1 MNENFDQY
9 SNEEIEELK
18 ARFFQMKKS
27 GDEAYFDVDEY
38 EVLIDYFFEQDETEH
53 IEAILQYAL
62 EQHPGNYD
70 FLIRKAQLFALYGND
85 EQGLEILNDLS
96 ELGNDPDF
104 FMVKGTLLSN
114 LQKYREAI
122 EEYTKAL
129 NQGQDL
135 EEVYTNIAFEYE
147 NLEQFDKAIEYLD
160 KVIDINPNNEAALN
174 EVGICFEMSNQSEKS
189 IKYFNAK
196 IDAQPYSRA
205 AWFNLAIAYNSMS
218 NNKKAIEAYEYSLA
232 IDDDQPSALFNIANI
247 YASMDKHT
255 KALEYYRETLQK
267 ESPDALTYYYM
278 GESYENLDDF
288 DKALECFEKSHEIN
302 TDFHESLIGIA
313 RCYFI
318 IGDHEKAFQN
328 IDKAV
333 ELPEPFPLF
342 WSIRGIKLDER
353 GFFKLAERAIEQL
366 IKRYPED
373 HINVINLALL
383 FRAYDIEHAIHILND
398 ASIKFKEPT
407 EQALILFIKGLYEM
421 QNKKFQIGY
430 LNFEKA
436 IKLGKKEVNNPL
448 VQAEL
453 AQFSHPVLDKLL
465 ENHHIK

>member
-9 SNEEIEELK
+9 SNEELEALIL
-18 ARFFQMKKS
+18 RFFQMKKNNS
-27 GDEAYFDVDEY
+27 KAYFDVDEY
-38 EVLIDYFFEQDETEH
+38 EILIDHFFDQDETDN
-53 IEAILQYAL
+53 IEAALQFAL

-96 ELGNDPDF
+96 ELVNDSDF

-174 EVGICFEMSNQSEKS
+174 EVGICFEMSNQSKKS
-189 IKYFNAK
+189 IKYFNSK
-196 IDAQPYSRA
+196 IDNYPYSRA
-205 AWFNLAIAYNSMS
+205 AWFNLAIAHNSMN
-218 NNKKAIEAYEYSLA
+218 NNKKAIEAYEFSLA

-247 YASMDKHT
+247 YASMDKHH

-288 DKALECFEKSHEIN
+288 DKALECFEKSHELN
-302 TDFHESLIGIA
+302 SDFHESLIGIA

-318 IGDHEKAFQN
+318 IGDHEKAFQY
-328 IDKAV
+328 IDKAIK
-333 ELPEPFPLF
+333 LPEPFPLF

-353 GFFKLAERAIEQL
+353 GFYKLAERAIEQL

-383 FRAYDIEHAIHILND
+383 YRAYDMENAIQILNN
-398 ASIKFKEPT
+398 AALEYKEAKA
-407 EQALILFIKGLYEM
+407 QSLILFIKGLYEM
-421 QNKKFQIGY
+421 QNDKFKEGYSNFKKA
-430 LNFEKA
+430 L
-436 IKLGKKEVNNPL
+436 KLGKDEVNNPL

-465 ENHHIK
+465 EDHHIK